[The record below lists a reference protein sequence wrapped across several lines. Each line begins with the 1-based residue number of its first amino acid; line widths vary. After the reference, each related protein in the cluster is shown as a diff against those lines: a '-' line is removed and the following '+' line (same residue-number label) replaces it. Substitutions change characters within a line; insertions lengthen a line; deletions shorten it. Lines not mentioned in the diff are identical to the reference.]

1 MPVGQWYRLPSAWA
15 YRGVTKAPPRVA
27 AALSPAHSTPFGK
40 WCVLWAFPWGLL
52 IWWFSGFSWYISS
65 NTPTCLAFWPR
76 GILAFL
82 PLSLDHHLPTLLGAI
97 PIECS
102 NHIQGS
108 LPSKVPPSLAPG
120 STYLVKY
127 LRHRF
132 HMDLSASC
140 RNWLAVSQAPLWSG
154 LPLSLGPEC
163 PQLSYVAT
171 LPHVLVAREQFLER
185 VRVVL
190 QEDASTLL
198 SRSGGAGPL
207 HVVTNLSAG
216 SQSLG
221 KSWDSRFREHQ
232 PICSYPMYQVP
243 IHSNQGSDLGNGRSS
258 WIRSLAFYRVLLF
271 FRATSWDKTE
281 VSSQEIRVSS
291 VFPRGPS
298 IFHT

>member
-40 WCVLWAFPWGLL
+40 WCVLWAFPCDLL

-65 NTPTCLAFWPR
+65 NTPTCLAFWPC

-82 PLSLDHHLPTLLGAI
+82 PLHLGLHLTTLLGAI

-108 LPSKVPPSLAPG
+108 LPSRVPPSLAPG

-127 LRHRF
+127 LWHGF
-132 HMDLSASC
+132 HTDLSASC

-154 LPLSLGPEC
+154 LLLSLGPEC

-171 LPHVLVAREQFLER
+171 LPHVLVAREQFLEKTH
-185 VRVVL
+185 VVL
-190 QEDASTLL
+190 HGRCLHIAVKEWGCWPFTCGHEPLCRLTEFGEILGFKIWGTSTHLFL
-198 SRSGGAGPL
+198 SHVSG
-207 HVVTNLSAG
+207 SY
-216 SQSLG
+216 S
-221 KSWDSRFREHQ
+221 FQ
-232 PICSYPMYQVP
+232 PGLWPWQW
-243 IHSNQGSDLGNGRSS
+243 Q
-258 WIRSLAFYRVLLF
+258 
-271 FRATSWDKTE
+271 
-281 VSSQEIRVSS
+281 
-291 VFPRGPS
+291 
-298 IFHT
+298 IFLD